1 MNRGAADEAPDVAD
15 DLEPLLTGLTYL
27 LRQAVLPPGMSRAQG
42 RVMGTLRDSGPQRI
56 TVLANLERVTQPTM
70 SGLVAGLERRG
81 CVERCADG
89 ADRRVVLVRLT
100 EAGRKVLGEIHE
112 TRSQV
117 LRDWLALLG
126 EEDRAA
132 LARALPALRQLIAV
146 ARYGHSGSDRLGRQ
160 RPAGTRHE
168 TKG

>member
-1 MNRGAADEAPDVAD
+1 MYDGAVGEAPDVAGE
-15 DLEPLLTGLTYL
+15 LEPLLTRLTYL

-42 RVMGTLRDSGPQRI
+42 RVLGTLRDSGPQRI
-56 TVLANLERVTQPTM
+56 TVLADLERVTQPTM

-100 EAGRKVLGEIHE
+100 EEGRKVLGEIHE
-112 TRSQV
+112 SRSQV
-117 LRDWLALLG
+117 LQAWLALLG

-132 LARALPALRQLIAV
+132 LARSLPALRQLIAV
-146 ARYGHSGSDRLGRQ
+146 AGDGHSGSDRSGWQ
-160 RPAGTRHE
+160 KASGHE
-168 TKG
+168 TRD

>member
-1 MNRGAADEAPDVAD
+1 MAGE
-15 DLEPLLTGLTYL
+15 LEPLLTRLTYL

-42 RVMGTLRDSGPQRI
+42 RVLGTLRDSGPQRI
-56 TVLANLERVTQPTM
+56 TVLADLERVTQPTM

-100 EAGRKVLGEIHE
+100 EEGRKVLDEIHE
-112 TRSQV
+112 SRSQV
-117 LRDWLALLG
+117 LQAWLALLG
-126 EEDRAA
+126 EEDRAS
-132 LARALPALRQLIAV
+132 LARSLPALRQLIAV
-146 ARYGHSGSDRLGRQ
+146 AGTGTAAVTAPGGK

-168 TKG
+168 TKD